1 MQAVTRKGMW
11 LVAVANGILLFG
23 YGLSLPFFTIYLISQ
38 QHLPPAMAGLV
49 VALAGLSRCVS
60 SAISGE
66 LADAFG
72 RKNVMMWGLFSQIV
86 AMFSLALCIELNAQA
101 GWMLTCYFFTTFLG
115 AFFRPAANAWVTD
128 HTTPKERVEAF
139 GMIRVGL
146 NIGWA
151 LGPAVGGFLVRY
163 SYSVAFYFTALLY
176 ATTILYLG
184 RLIKDR
190 TSKKGVRRRARKPDF
205 ATMLGSLTDSRLARI
220 CLYVVMITAVN
231 SQLVVGLSIH
241 CKQYLQMPEYFIGW
255 FFTINGL
262 VVILLQ
268 QVASKWMA
276 RRRLS
281 SAMWWGCVAYAV
293 GFGSVGFFSS
303 FALIAV
309 GVFLAGVGELIVAP
323 GEQTMVS
330 NIASRETR
338 GRYLGLL
345 MVFYNMGSALGFF
358 IAGLLGDYIAPHY
371 LPGPWLIVGTVALL
385 AGIGFWRMRYQLT
398 DDEDGKQT
406 APIPIKKDT
415 ITLN

>member
-1 MQAVTRKGMW
+1 MHAATRKGMW
-11 LVAVANGILLFG
+11 LVAFANGILLFG
-23 YGLSLPFFTIYLISQ
+23 YGLSLPFFTIYLISRR
-38 QHLPPAMAGLV
+38 HLPPAMAGLV

-60 SAISGE
+60 SALSGE
-66 LADAFG
+66 LADSFG

-86 AMFSLALCIELNAQA
+86 AMFALGLCVAFNVQA
-101 GWMLTCYFFTTFLG
+101 GWVLTCYFFTTFLG

-128 HTTPKERVEAF
+128 HTTLKERVEAF
-139 GMIRVGL
+139 GMIRIGL

-163 SYSVAFYFTALLY
+163 SFSLAFYLTALLY

-184 RLIKDR
+184 RMIKDR
-190 TSKKGVRRRARKPDF
+190 TSKSKRRVRKPSF
-205 ATMLGSLTDSRLARI
+205 VAMLGALADTRLARI

-262 VVILLQ
+262 VVVFLQ
-268 QVASKWMA
+268 YGASKVMA
-276 RRRLS
+276 KMRLS
-281 SAMWWGCVAYAV
+281 TAMFWGCALYAI
-293 GFGSVGFFSS
+293 GFGSVGFFST
-303 FALIAV
+303 FGWIAL
-309 GVFLAGVGELIVAP
+309 GVFLAGVGELIVSP
-323 GEQTMVS
+323 GEQTLVS

-345 MVFYNMGSALGFF
+345 MVFYNMGSALEFF
-358 IAGLLGDYIAPHY
+358 IAGLLGDYVAPHY
-371 LPGPWLIVGTVALL
+371 LPGPWLIVGAVALL
-385 AGIGFWRMRYQLT
+385 AGVGFWRMRYVLSAE
-398 DDEDGKQT
+398 EDGKQT

>member
-86 AMFSLALCIELNAQA
+86 AMFALALCIELRVQA
-101 GWMLTCYFFTTFLG
+101 GWMLTCYFLTTFLG

-139 GMIRVGL
+139 GMIRIGL

-190 TSKKGVRRRARKPDF
+190 TSKRGARTRARKPSF
-205 ATMLGSLTDSRLARI
+205 VTMLGSLKDTRLARI

-241 CKQYLQMPEYFIGW
+241 CKEYLQMPEYFIGW

-268 QVASKWMA
+268 QTASNWMA
-276 RRRLS
+276 KRRLS
-281 SAMWWGCVAYAV
+281 SAMFWGCMCYAV
-293 GFGSVGFFSS
+293 GFGSVGFFRS

-309 GVFLAGVGELIVAP
+309 GVFLAGVGELIVSP
-323 GEQTMVS
+323 GEQTLVS
-330 NIASRETR
+330 NIASREKR

-358 IAGLLGDYIAPHY
+358 VAGVLGDYVAPH
-371 LPGPWLIVGTVALL
+371 LLAGPWLIVGTVAVL

-398 DDEDGKQT
+398 SDEDGKQT
-406 APIPIKKDT
+406 APVPIKKDT

>member
-1 MQAVTRKGMW
+1 MAI
-11 LVAVANGILLFG
+11 ANGLLVFG
-23 YGLSLPFFTIYLISQ
+23 YGLSLPFFTIYLVSRC
-38 QHLPPAMAGLV
+38 HLPPAMAGLI

-60 SAISGE
+60 SALSGE
-66 LADAFG
+66 LADSFG
-72 RKNVMMWGLFSQIV
+72 RKTVMLWGLFSQIV
-86 AMFSLALCIELNAQA
+86 AMFALGLCIELRAQV

-128 HTTPKERVEAF
+128 HTTPKQRVEAF
-139 GMIRVGL
+139 GMIRIGL

-163 SYSVAFYFTALLY
+163 SYSLAFYFTALLY

-190 TSKKGVRRRARKPDF
+190 TSRRKNSRSRKPSF
-205 ATMLGSLTDSRLARI
+205 AAMVGSLADTRLARI

-262 VVILLQ
+262 VVVFLQ
-268 QVASKWMA
+268 HGASKIMA
-276 RRRLS
+276 NMRLS
-281 SAMWWGCVAYAV
+281 TAMFWGCVLYAV

-303 FALIAV
+303 FTLIGL
-309 GVFLAGVGELIVAP
+309 GVFLAGVGELIVSP
-323 GEQTMVS
+323 GEQTLVS

-338 GRYLGLL
+338 GRYLGML
-345 MVFYNMGSALGFF
+345 MVFYNLGSAVGFF
-358 IAGLLGDYIAPHY
+358 MAGVLGDYIAPHY
-371 LPGPWLIVGTVALL
+371 LPGPWLIVGAVALL
-385 AGIGFWRMRYQLT
+385 AGIGFWRMRYCLSPA
-398 DDEDGKQT
+398 EDGKQNV
-406 APIPIKKDT
+406 PVPIKKDT

>member
-1 MQAVTRKGMW
+1 MA
-11 LVAVANGILLFG
+11 LANGILLFG

-66 LADAFG
+66 LADTFG

-86 AMFSLALCIELNAQA
+86 AMFALALCIELRVQA
-101 GWMLTCYFFTTFLG
+101 GWMLTCYFLTTFLG

-139 GMIRVGL
+139 GMIRIGL

-190 TSKKGVRRRARKPDF
+190 TSKRGARTRARKPSF
-205 ATMLGSLTDSRLARI
+205 VTMLGSLKDTRLARI

-268 QVASKWMA
+268 QTASKWMA
-276 RRRLS
+276 KRRLS
-281 SAMWWGCVAYAV
+281 SAMFWGCMCYAV
-293 GFGSVGFFSS
+293 GFGSVGFFRS

-309 GVFLAGVGELIVAP
+309 GVFLAGVGELIVSP

-330 NIASRETR
+330 NIASREKR

-358 IAGLLGDYIAPHY
+358 VAGVLGDYVAPHM
-371 LPGPWLIVGTVALL
+371 LAGPWLIVGTVAVL

-398 DDEDGKQT
+398 SDEDGKQT
-406 APIPIKKDT
+406 APVPIKKDT

>member
-1 MQAVTRKGMW
+1 
-11 LVAVANGILLFG
+11 VAVANGILLFG
-23 YGLSLPFFTIYLISQ
+23 YGLSLPFFTVYLISQ
-38 QHLPPAMAGLV
+38 QHLAPAMAGLV

-86 AMFSLALCIELNAQA
+86 AMFALALCIELNVQA

-139 GMIRVGL
+139 GMIRIGL

-176 ATTILYLG
+176 ATTVLYLG

-190 TSKKGVRRRARKPDF
+190 TSKKGVRSRSRKPSF
-205 ATMLGSLTDSRLARI
+205 ATMLGSLKDTRLARI

-268 QVASKWMA
+268 QTASKWMA
-276 RRRLS
+276 KHRLS
-281 SAMWWGCVAYAV
+281 TAMFWGCMCYAV
-293 GFGSVGFFSS
+293 GFGSVGFFRS

-309 GVFLAGVGELIVAP
+309 GVFLAGVGELIVSP
-323 GEQTMVS
+323 GEQTLVS
-330 NIASRETR
+330 NIASREKR

-345 MVFYNMGSALGFF
+345 MVFFNMGSALGFF
-358 IAGLLGDYIAPHY
+358 VAGLLGDYVAPHY
-371 LPGPWLIVGTVALL
+371 LAGPWLIVAAVAVL
-385 AGIGFWRMRYQLT
+385 AGVGFWRMRYVLT
-398 DDEDGKQT
+398 NDEDGKQT

>member
-1 MQAVTRKGMW
+1 MW

-60 SAISGE
+60 SAIAGE

-86 AMFSLALCIELNAQA
+86 AMFSLALCIELRVQA

-128 HTTPKERVEAF
+128 HTTSKERVEAF
-139 GMIRVGL
+139 GMIRIGL

-151 LGPAVGGFLVRY
+151 LGPAAGGFLVRY

-190 TSKKGVRRRARKPDF
+190 TSKRAVRSRARKPSF
-205 ATMLGSLTDSRLARI
+205 TAMLGSLADTRLARI

-241 CKQYLQMPEYFIGW
+241 CKQYLHMPEYFIGW

-276 RRRLS
+276 KRRLS
-281 SAMWWGCVAYAV
+281 SAMWWGCAAYAV

-309 GVFLAGVGELIVAP
+309 GVFLAGIGELIVSP
-323 GEQTMVS
+323 GEQTLVS

-358 IAGLLGDYIAPHY
+358 MAGILGDWVAPHY
-371 LPGPWLIVGTVALL
+371 LPGPWLIVGAVALL
-385 AGIGFWRMRYQLT
+385 AGFGFWRMRYRLT
-398 DDEDGKQT
+398 DTEDGKQ
-406 APIPIKKDT
+406 AVAIPIKKDT

>member
-1 MQAVTRKGMW
+1 MHAVTRKGMW
-11 LVAVANGILLFG
+11 IVAIANGLLLFG
-23 YGLSLPFFTIYLISQ
+23 YGLSLPFFTIYLVGQ
-38 QHLPPAMAGLV
+38 CQLPPAMAGLI

-60 SAISGE
+60 SALSGE
-66 LADAFG
+66 LADSFG
-72 RKNVMMWGLFSQIV
+72 RKTVMLWGLFSQIV
-86 AMFSLALCIELNAQA
+86 AMFLLGLCIELRAQV
-101 GWMLTCYFFTTFLG
+101 GWVLACYFFTTFLG

-128 HTTPKERVEAF
+128 HTTPKQRVEAF
-139 GMIRVGL
+139 GMIRIGL

-163 SYSVAFYFTALLY
+163 SYSMAFYFTALLY

-190 TSKKGVRRRARKPDF
+190 TSRRKNRQTRKPSF
-205 ATMLGSLTDSRLARI
+205 AAMVGSLKDTRLAKI

-262 VVILLQ
+262 VVVFLQ
-268 QVASKWMA
+268 YGASRVMA
-276 RRRLS
+276 KMRLS
-281 SAMWWGCVAYAV
+281 VAMFWGCALYAI
-293 GFGSVGFFSS
+293 GFGSVGFFDS
-303 FALIAV
+303 FFLIGL
-309 GVFLAGVGELIVAP
+309 GVFLAGVGELIVSP

-338 GRYLGLL
+338 GRYLGML
-345 MVFYNMGSALGFF
+345 MVFYNLGSAVGFF
-358 IAGLLGDYIAPHY
+358 MAGVLGDYVAPHY
-371 LPGPWLIVGTVALL
+371 LPGPWLIVGAVALL
-385 AGIGFWRMRYQLT
+385 AGIGFWRMRYSLT
-398 DDEDGKQT
+398 QQEDGKQNV
-406 APIPIKKDT
+406 PVPIKKDT

>member
-1 MQAVTRKGMW
+1 MQQATRKAMW
-11 LVAVANGILLFG
+11 LVSFANGILLFG
-23 YGLSLPFFTIYLISQ
+23 YGLSLPFFTIYLISYRQ
-38 QHLPPAMAGLV
+38 LPAAMAGLV

-66 LADAFG
+66 LADSFG

-86 AMFSLALCIELNAQA
+86 AMFALGLCIAFNVQA

-128 HTTPKERVEAF
+128 HTSNKERVEAF
-139 GMIRVGL
+139 GMIRIGL

-163 SYSVAFYFTALLY
+163 SYSVAFYFTAMVY
-176 ATTILYLG
+176 ALTILYLG
-184 RLIKDR
+184 RMIKDR
-190 TSKKGVRRRARKPDF
+190 TSQKRRPSRKPSF
-205 ATMLGSLTDSRLARI
+205 AAMVASLTDTRLAKL

-262 VVILLQ
+262 VVIFLQ
-268 QVASKWMA
+268 YGASKIMA
-276 RRRLS
+276 NMRLS
-281 SAMWWGCVAYAV
+281 TAMFWGCFLYAV

-303 FALIAV
+303 FLLIAL

-323 GEQTMVS
+323 GEQTLVS

-338 GRYLGLL
+338 GRYLGIL
-345 MVFYNMGSALGFF
+345 MVFYNLGSALGFF
-358 IAGLLGDYIAPHY
+358 VAGVLGDYVAPHY
-371 LPGPWLIVGTVALL
+371 LPGPWLIVGGVALL
-385 AGIGFWRMRYQLT
+385 AGVGFWRMRHSLT
-398 DDEDGKQT
+398 DAEDGKHL

>member
-38 QHLPPAMAGLV
+38 QHLAPAMAGLV

-72 RKNVMMWGLFSQIV
+72 RKNVMMWGLFSQIL

-139 GMIRVGL
+139 GMIRIGL

-190 TSKKGVRRRARKPDF
+190 TSKKGARRRARKPSF
-205 ATMLGSLTDSRLARI
+205 ATMLSSLTDTRLARI

-268 QVASKWMA
+268 QAASKWMYKH
-276 RRRLS
+276 RLS
-281 SAMWWGCVAYAV
+281 TAMFWGCIAYAV

-309 GVFLAGVGELIVAP
+309 GVFLAGVGELIVSP

-358 IAGLLGDYIAPHY
+358 VAGLLGDWVAPHY
-371 LPGPWLIVGTVALL
+371 LPGPWLIVASVAVL

-415 ITLN
+415 ITLH

>member
-1 MQAVTRKGMW
+1 MHAVTRKGMW
-11 LVAVANGILLFG
+11 LVAVANGLLLFG
-23 YGLSLPFFTIYLISQ
+23 YGLSLPFFTIYLITR

-72 RKNVMMWGLFSQIV
+72 RKNVMLWGMCSQIV
-86 AMFSLALCIELNAQA
+86 AMFALGLCIELNVQT
-101 GWMLTCYFFTTFLG
+101 GWVLTCYFLTTFLG

-139 GMIRVGL
+139 GMIRIGL

-163 SYSVAFYFTALLY
+163 SYSVAFFLTALLY
-176 ATTILYLG
+176 AITNLYLG
-184 RLIKDR
+184 RLIRDR
-190 TSKKGVRRRARKPDF
+190 HSVRKTTRRRKPSF
-205 ATMLGSLTDSRLARI
+205 AAMVGALSDTRLARI

-262 VVILLQ
+262 VVVLLQ
-268 QVASKWMA
+268 YTASKVMA
-276 RRRLS
+276 KMRLS
-281 SAMWWGCVAYAV
+281 TAMFWGCILYAI
-293 GFGSVGFFSS
+293 GFGSVGFFAS
-303 FALIAV
+303 FAPIAL

-323 GEQTMVS
+323 GEQTLVS

-345 MVFYNMGSALGFF
+345 MVFYNFGSALGFF
-358 IAGLLGDYIAPHY
+358 TAGVLGDYVAPHY
-371 LPGPWLIVGTVALL
+371 LPGPWLIIGAVAVL
-385 AGIGFWRMRYQLT
+385 AGVGFWRMRYSLSNE
-398 DDEDGKQT
+398 EDGKQT

-415 ITLN
+415 ITLS

>member
-1 MQAVTRKGMW
+1 MAI
-11 LVAVANGILLFG
+11 ANGLLLFG
-23 YGLSLPFFTIYLISQ
+23 YGLSLPFFTIYLVGQ
-38 QHLPPAMAGLV
+38 CQLPPAMAGLI

-60 SAISGE
+60 SALSGE
-66 LADAFG
+66 LADSFG
-72 RKNVMMWGLFSQIV
+72 RKTVMLWGLFSQIV
-86 AMFSLALCIELNAQA
+86 AMFLLGLCIELRAQV
-101 GWMLTCYFFTTFLG
+101 GWVLACYFFTTFLG

-128 HTTPKERVEAF
+128 HTTPKQRVEAF
-139 GMIRVGL
+139 GMIRIGL

-163 SYSVAFYFTALLY
+163 SYSMAFYFTALLY

-190 TSKKGVRRRARKPDF
+190 TSRRKNRQTRKPSF
-205 ATMLGSLTDSRLARI
+205 AAMVGSLKDTRLAKI

-262 VVILLQ
+262 VVVFLQ
-268 QVASKWMA
+268 YWASKVMSQM
-276 RRRLS
+276 RLS
-281 SAMWWGCVAYAV
+281 VAMFWGCALYAI
-293 GFGSVGFFSS
+293 GFGSVGFFNS
-303 FALIAV
+303 FFLIGL
-309 GVFLAGVGELIVAP
+309 GVFLAGVGELIVSP

-338 GRYLGLL
+338 GRYLGML
-345 MVFYNMGSALGFF
+345 MVFYNLGSAVGFF
-358 IAGLLGDYIAPHY
+358 MAGVLGDYVAPHY
-371 LPGPWLIVGTVALL
+371 LPGPWLIVGAVALL
-385 AGIGFWRMRYQLT
+385 AGIGFWRMRYSLT
-398 DDEDGKQT
+398 QQEDGKQNV
-406 APIPIKKDT
+406 PVPIKKDT

>member
-86 AMFSLALCIELNAQA
+86 AMFALALCIELNVQA

-139 GMIRVGL
+139 GMIRIGL

-190 TSKKGVRRRARKPDF
+190 TSKKGARARSRKPSF
-205 ATMLGSLTDSRLARI
+205 VTMLGALKDMRLARI

-268 QVASKWMA
+268 QAASKWMA
-276 RRRLS
+276 KHRLS
-281 SAMWWGCVAYAV
+281 TAMFWGCMCYAV
-293 GFGSVGFFSS
+293 GFGSVGFFRS
-303 FALIAV
+303 FILIAV

-330 NIASRETR
+330 NIASREKR

-345 MVFYNMGSALGFF
+345 MVFYNMGSAVGFF
-358 IAGLLGDYIAPHY
+358 IAGLLGDYVAPH
-371 LPGPWLIVGTVALL
+371 LLAGPWLIVGGVAIL
-385 AGIGFWRMRYQLT
+385 AGVGFWRMRYQLT
-398 DDEDGKQT
+398 GDEDGKQT

>member
-38 QHLPPAMAGLV
+38 QHLAPAMAGLV

-72 RKNVMMWGLFSQIV
+72 RKNVMMWGLFSQII

-139 GMIRVGL
+139 GMIRIGL

-190 TSKKGVRRRARKPDF
+190 TSKKGARRRARKPSF
-205 ATMLGSLTDSRLARI
+205 ATMLSSLTDTRLARI

-268 QVASKWMA
+268 QAASKWMSKH
-276 RRRLS
+276 RLS
-281 SAMWWGCVAYAV
+281 TAMFWGCIAYAV

-309 GVFLAGVGELIVAP
+309 GVFLAGVGELIVSP

-345 MVFYNMGSALGFF
+345 MVFFNMGSALGFF
-358 IAGLLGDYIAPHY
+358 VAGLLGDWVAPHY
-371 LPGPWLIVGTVALL
+371 LPGPWLIVAAVAVL
-385 AGIGFWRMRYQLT
+385 AGVGFWRMRYHLT
-398 DDEDGKQT
+398 RSEDGKQT
-406 APIPIKKDT
+406 APVPIKKDT

>member
-11 LVAVANGILLFG
+11 LVAVANGLLLFG

-38 QHLPPAMAGLV
+38 RQLPPAMAGLV

-60 SAISGE
+60 SALSGE
-66 LADAFG
+66 LADSFG

-86 AMFSLALCIELNAQA
+86 AMFALGVCIELNVQA

-139 GMIRVGL
+139 GMIRIGL

-190 TSKKGVRRRARKPDF
+190 TSKKGVRSRSRRPSF
-205 ATMLGSLTDSRLARI
+205 AAMVGALADTRLARL
-220 CLYVVMITAVN
+220 CVYVVMITAVN

-241 CKQYLQMPEYFIGW
+241 CKQYLHMPEYFIGW

-268 QVASKWMA
+268 QAASKWMSKI
-276 RRRLS
+276 RLS
-281 SAMWWGCVAYAV
+281 SAMFWGCMCYAV

-309 GVFLAGVGELIVAP
+309 GVFLAGVGELIVSP
-323 GEQTMVS
+323 GEQTLAS

-338 GRYLGLL
+338 GRYLGLV

-358 IAGLLGDYIAPHY
+358 MAGVLGDYVAPHY
-371 LPGPWLIVGTVALL
+371 LPGPWLIVGAVAVL
-385 AGIGFWRMRYQLT
+385 AGVGFRQMRHCLT
-398 DDEDGKQT
+398 DSEDGKQ
-406 APIPIKKDT
+406 AVPIPIKK
-415 ITLN
+415 IQ

>member
-1 MQAVTRKGMW
+1 MHAVTRKGMW
-11 LVAVANGILLFG
+11 LVAVANGLLLFG
-23 YGLSLPFFTIYLISQ
+23 YGLSLPFFTIYLISHR
-38 QHLPPAMAGLV
+38 HLPPAMAGLV

-72 RKNVMMWGLFSQIV
+72 RKNVMMWGLFSQIL
-86 AMFSLALCIELNAQA
+86 AMFSLGLCIELNAQA
-101 GWMLTCYFFTTFLG
+101 GWVLTCYFFTTFLG

-128 HTTPKERVEAF
+128 HTTPKQRVEAF
-139 GMIRVGL
+139 GMIRIGL
-146 NIGWA
+146 NTGWA

-163 SYSVAFYFTALLY
+163 SYSAAFYLTALLY

-184 RLIKDR
+184 RLIKDTRALR
-190 TSKKGVRRRARKPDF
+190 TRRAVRKPSF
-205 ATMLGSLTDSRLARI
+205 AAMLGSLADTRLARI

-241 CKQYLQMPEYFIGW
+241 CKEYLQMPEYFIGW

-268 QVASKWMA
+268 GVASKWMA
-276 RRRLS
+276 KRRLS
-281 SAMWWGCVAYAV
+281 NAMFWGCVLYAV

-303 FALIAV
+303 FTLIAV
-309 GVFLAGVGELIVAP
+309 GVFLAGVGELIVSP
-323 GEQTMVS
+323 GEQTLVS

-338 GRYLGLL
+338 GRYLGML

-358 IAGLLGDYIAPHY
+358 TAGLLGDYVAPYY
-371 LPGPWLIVGTVALL
+371 LPGPWLIIAAVALL
-385 AGIGFWRMRYQLT
+385 AGVGFWRMRYRLT
-398 DDEDGKQT
+398 DSEDGKQT

-415 ITLN
+415 ITLS

>member
-1 MQAVTRKGMW
+1 MHAATRKGMW
-11 LVAVANGILLFG
+11 LVAFANGILLFG
-23 YGLSLPFFTIYLISQ
+23 YGLSLPFFTIYLISRR
-38 QHLPPAMAGLV
+38 HLPPAMAGLV

-60 SAISGE
+60 SALSGE
-66 LADAFG
+66 LADSFG

-86 AMFSLALCIELNAQA
+86 AMFALGLCVAFNVQA
-101 GWMLTCYFFTTFLG
+101 GWVLTCYFFTTFLG

-128 HTTPKERVEAF
+128 HTTLKERVEAF
-139 GMIRVGL
+139 GMIRIGL

-163 SYSVAFYFTALLY
+163 SFSLAFYLTALLY

-184 RLIKDR
+184 RMIKDR
-190 TSKKGVRRRARKPDF
+190 TSKSKRRVRKPSF
-205 ATMLGSLTDSRLARI
+205 VAMLGALADTRLARI

-262 VVILLQ
+262 VVVFLQ
-268 QVASKWMA
+268 YGASKVMA
-276 RRRLS
+276 KMRLS
-281 SAMWWGCVAYAV
+281 TAMFWGCALYAI
-293 GFGSVGFFSS
+293 GFGSVGFFST
-303 FALIAV
+303 FGWIAL
-309 GVFLAGVGELIVAP
+309 GVFLAGIGELIVSP
-323 GEQTMVS
+323 GEQTLVS

-358 IAGLLGDYIAPHY
+358 VAGLLGDYVAPHY
-371 LPGPWLIVGTVALL
+371 LPGPWLIVGAVALL
-385 AGIGFWRMRYQLT
+385 AGVGFWRMRYVLSAE
-398 DDEDGKQT
+398 EDGKQT

>member
-1 MQAVTRKGMW
+1 MHSATRKGMW
-11 LVAVANGILLFG
+11 LVAVANGLLLFG
-23 YGLSLPFFTIYLISQ
+23 YGLSLPFFTIYLISRRN
-38 QHLPPAMAGLV
+38 LPPAMAGLV

-72 RKNVMMWGLFSQIV
+72 RKTVMMWGLFSQII
-86 AMFSLALCIELNAQA
+86 AMFSLALCIELNVQA
-101 GWMLTCYFFTTFLG
+101 GWMLACYFFTTFLG

-128 HTTPKERVEAF
+128 HTSVKERVEAF
-139 GMIRVGL
+139 GMIRIGL

-163 SYSVAFYFTALLY
+163 SYSMAFYFTAILY
-176 ATTILYLG
+176 ATTILFLG
-184 RLIKDR
+184 RMIKDR
-190 TSKKGVRRRARKPDF
+190 TSKAGARRRARKPSF
-205 ATMLGSLTDSRLARI
+205 VSMLGALKDVRLALV

-268 QVASKWMA
+268 NAASKWMA
-276 RRRLS
+276 KRRLS
-281 SAMWWGCVAYAV
+281 TAMFWGCMCYAV

-303 FALIAV
+303 FTLIAV
-309 GVFLAGVGELIVAP
+309 GVFLAGLGELIVAP
-323 GEQTMVS
+323 GEQTLVS

-338 GRYLGLL
+338 GRYLGML
-345 MVFYNMGSALGFF
+345 MVFYNFGSALGFF
-358 IAGLLGDYIAPHY
+358 IAGLLGDYVAPVY
-371 LPGPWLIVGTVALL
+371 LPGPWLIIGLVAVL
-385 AGIGFWRMRYQLT
+385 AGVGFWRMRTRLT
-398 DDEDGKQT
+398 DEEDGKQT